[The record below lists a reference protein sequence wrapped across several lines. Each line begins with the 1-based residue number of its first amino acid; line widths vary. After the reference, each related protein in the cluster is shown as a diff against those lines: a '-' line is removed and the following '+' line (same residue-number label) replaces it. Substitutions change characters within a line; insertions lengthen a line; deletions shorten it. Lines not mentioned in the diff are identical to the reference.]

1 MGINITFALG
11 CLAIPSIF
19 VGLYKRY
26 DCWYRYSVFWYIFVN
41 MQNVNIFD
49 AEFVSLFYKTLPVNL
64 SFFFLRLFC
73 TISDL
78 IYCF

>member
-1 MGINITFALG
+1 MIVGIGTQF
-11 CLAIPSIF
+11 
-19 VGLYKRY
+19 LY
-26 DCWYRYSVFWYIFVN
+26 SFFVN

-64 SFFFLRLFC
+64 SLFGFFLRLFC

-78 IYCF
+78 IYCFNKTSTFEKKLYNF

>member
-1 MGINITFALG
+1 MIGIGTQFFGTA
-11 CLAIPSIF
+11 
-19 VGLYKRY
+19 
-26 DCWYRYSVFWYIFVN
+26 IFVN

-64 SFFFLRLFC
+64 SLFGFFLRLFC

-78 IYCF
+78 IYCFNKDLDIW